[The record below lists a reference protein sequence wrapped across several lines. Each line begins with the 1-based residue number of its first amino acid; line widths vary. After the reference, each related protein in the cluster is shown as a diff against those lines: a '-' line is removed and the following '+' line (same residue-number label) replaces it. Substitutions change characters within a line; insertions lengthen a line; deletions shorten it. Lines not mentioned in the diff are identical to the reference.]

1 MLLVVIS
8 SYVFLPGIKA
18 ALIPSLVTPRLALS
32 SSSRSCLLLGTAS
45 VRCPQHLLERPSHK
59 HVRLLSCSRSS
70 STGDTRLLLREAG
83 ILQSG
88 AEIGLTR
95 CHPLLYRNSSV
106 IQCWQGLPEHC
117 VGELPLYSDK
127 SIPELFLNDDSYWC
141 IFCYTAAG

>member
-8 SYVFLPGIKA
+8 SCVFLPGIKA
-18 ALIPSLVTPRLALS
+18 ALLPSLVTPRLALL

-70 STGDTRLLLREAG
+70 STDDTRLLLREAG
-83 ILQSG
+83 ILQ
-88 AEIGLTR
+88 IGLTW

-106 IQCWQGLPEHC
+106 IQCWQGLPEHW
-117 VGELPLYSDK
+117 VGELPLHSDE